1 MSLMVRNVGFPTLF
15 SDWFD
20 SDLMNVDFPIGKRL
34 GVTVPSANFAETDKE
49 FRIELA
55 APGLKRKDFKVEV
68 DNHTL
73 TVSSEKEE
81 EKEDVGDD
89 YSRKEYSYNSFC
101 RSFSL
106 PENVNED
113 KVDAKYE
120 DGVLKIHIPKK
131 EVTSKKARKE
141 IAVA

>member
-1 MSLMVRNVGFPTLF
+1 MSLMLRNVGFPTLF
-15 SDWFD
+15 SDWFNSDFMDVD
-20 SDLMNVDFPIGKRL
+20 SPIGKRL

-49 FRIELA
+49 YRIELA
-55 APGLKRKDFKVEV
+55 APGLKRKDFKVEM

-120 DGVLKIHIPKK
+120 DGVLIIHIPKK
-131 EVTSKKARKE
+131 EVTSKKARKA
-141 IAVA
+141 ITVA